1 MMESND
7 KHAEIKEK
15 LRSWQEHNLS
25 IMFPL
30 LISGKCSRVQTASE
44 QTLYILWLRHL
55 GSVMSM
61 CTLKQIT
68 RLLMLQV
75 SIIS

>member
-1 MMESND
+1 MMMEPND

-44 QTLYILWLRHL
+44 QTT
-55 GSVMSM
+55 V
-61 CTLKQIT
+61 CTSFGYNTWVVL
-68 RLLMLQV
+68 
-75 SIIS
+75 